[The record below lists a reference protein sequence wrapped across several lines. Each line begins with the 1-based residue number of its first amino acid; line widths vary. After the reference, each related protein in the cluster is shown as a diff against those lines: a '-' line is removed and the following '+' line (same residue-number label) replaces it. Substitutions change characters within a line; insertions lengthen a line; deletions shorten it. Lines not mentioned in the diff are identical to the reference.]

1 MLTRGEH
8 LTAIRQTG
16 LLLVEQDGSGS
27 TVTSLHVSDDLAE
40 FGKQDLVILAL
51 KAHQIAPIAADLQR
65 LYGTDTVV
73 LPVQNGVPWWFFF
86 GFGGEL
92 EGRRL
97 TSLDPDGVLERD
109 IPTERIVGSIA
120 YPAAKRPEP
129 GTVRVI
135 EGDRFP
141 LGELDGTR
149 SDRAQMIAEVL
160 DTAGFRSRV
169 LRDIHIHLWIKAW
182 GNVAFNPISALTGAT
197 MGQILRQPASR
208 GLVATMME
216 EAAAIAEAL
225 GIRLRMT
232 IDERI
237 EGAES
242 VGEHKTSMLQD
253 VELGRELELEALVG
267 AFVELGEITATPT
280 PAISAVYASA
290 KLLDSRLAEDRAR
303 AESADG

>member
-1 MLTRGEH
+1 MLARGEH
-8 LTAIRQTG
+8 LEAIRQAG
-16 LLLVEQDGSGS
+16 LLLVEQDGSES
-27 TVTSLHVSDDLAE
+27 AVTSLHVSDDLGE
-40 FGKQDLVILAL
+40 FGQQDLVILAL
-51 KAHQIAPIAADLQR
+51 KAHQIAPLAADLQT
-65 LYGTDTVV
+65 LYGANTVV
-73 LPVQNGVPWWFFF
+73 LPVQNGVPWWFFY
-86 GFGGEL
+86 GFGGEH

-97 TSLDPDGVLERD
+97 TSLDPDGVLERE
-109 IPTERIVGSIA
+109 IPTEHIVGSIA
-120 YPAAKRPEP
+120 YPAAERPSP

-149 SDRAQMIAEVL
+149 SDRAQMIADVL
-160 DTAGFRSRV
+160 YTAGFRSRV
-169 LRDIHIHLWIKAW
+169 LRDIRMHLWIKAW

-208 GLVATMME
+208 DLVATMME

-232 IDERI
+232 IDQRI

-267 AFVELGEITATPT
+267 AFVELGEITTTPT

-303 AESADG
+303 AES